1 MIEVDDDSKEIDES
15 WKQHNYVI
23 GSLAGVLVGL
33 LAAYLFNRA
42 AEEDIE
48 INGKPTPLKSGQMI
62 SLSLALLGLIRQI
75 TEMGKP
81 DKK

>member
-1 MIEVDDDSKEIDES
+1 MIDFDDDNKEIEEN
-15 WKQHNYVI
+15 WKQQNYVI
-23 GSLAGVLVGL
+23 GGLAGVLVGL

-48 INGKPTPLKSGQMI
+48 ITGKPAPLKSGQMI